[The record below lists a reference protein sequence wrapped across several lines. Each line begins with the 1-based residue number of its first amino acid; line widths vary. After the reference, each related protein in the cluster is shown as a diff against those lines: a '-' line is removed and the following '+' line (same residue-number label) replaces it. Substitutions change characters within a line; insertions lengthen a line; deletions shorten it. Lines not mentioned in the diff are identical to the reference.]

1 MLSLKNFQDAKLA
14 NDAISKISEYGKDF
28 IPQVF
33 DYYEPLK
40 KKYDA
45 SYTQSIVDIDY
56 FKESNHFELFI
67 SLCKDIVELL
77 EPVYCSISNCSFP
90 DWGEPINLRVRLP
103 NIVWGTI
110 FGKPYMNMFCK
121 EKLLKTPCYKTEAI
135 GEKAVFFRLQK
146 TFLTQ

>member
-45 SYTQSIVDIDY
+45 SYTQSIVDIWVN
-56 FKESNHFELFI
+56 E
-67 SLCKDIVELL
+67 
-77 EPVYCSISNCSFP
+77 
-90 DWGEPINLRVRLP
+90 
-103 NIVWGTI
+103 
-110 FGKPYMNMFCK
+110 
-121 EKLLKTPCYKTEAI
+121 EANKSSAAEQFA
-135 GEKAVFFRLQK
+135 GSHLMMQK
-146 TFLTQ
+146 KKGHKV